1 MEQLSIRKVAAWTGG
16 TYDGP
21 DMRVSGIAIDSR
33 KAGRGDL
40 FLPLRGAMHDGHE
53 FIGEAFASGAA
64 VTASHDIVEM
74 IRLSQDV

>member
-53 FIGEAFASGAA
+53 FIGEAFASGASVGRAGGA
-64 VTASHDIVEM
+64 VD
-74 IRLSQDV
+74 